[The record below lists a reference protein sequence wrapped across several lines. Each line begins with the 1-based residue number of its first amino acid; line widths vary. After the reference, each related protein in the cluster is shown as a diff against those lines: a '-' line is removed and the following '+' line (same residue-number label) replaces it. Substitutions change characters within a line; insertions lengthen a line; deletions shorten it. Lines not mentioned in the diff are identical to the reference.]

1 MRNAKNL
8 TSQSGGRVNTLSQQ
22 KVRVLPLGQNKLTGG
37 HQCPSLKIMAT
48 ITLTQ
53 EQLRLVQDALDF
65 YSRVGIGQFNVI
77 KEHPTFE
84 NQLKKEFALGEGPF
98 KVGDKTTRGEVVEID
113 SDGKWI
119 KTKGTWNTKEE
130 IRKWTDIENIEYSV
144 DYNRYHR
151 VRDSVDA
158 MLVQP
163 RNMLLNDLTLPK
175 NASWGIYN
183 PDVDESCRIA
193 YDLIQVIRHEFWK
206 ANPDRNE
213 NVVMSSVNLSTKDS
227 NKIKVEL

>member
-77 KEHPTFE
+77 
-84 NQLKKEFALGEGPF
+84 
-98 KVGDKTTRGEVVEID
+98 REIQ
-113 SDGKWI
+113 G
-119 KTKGTWNTKEE
+119 G
-130 IRKWTDIENIEYSV
+130 
-144 DYNRYHR
+144 
-151 VRDSVDA
+151 
-158 MLVQP
+158 
-163 RNMLLNDLTLPK
+163 
-175 NASWGIYN
+175 
-183 PDVDESCRIA
+183 
-193 YDLIQVIRHEFWK
+193 
-206 ANPDRNE
+206 
-213 NVVMSSVNLSTKDS
+213 
-227 NKIKVEL
+227 NK